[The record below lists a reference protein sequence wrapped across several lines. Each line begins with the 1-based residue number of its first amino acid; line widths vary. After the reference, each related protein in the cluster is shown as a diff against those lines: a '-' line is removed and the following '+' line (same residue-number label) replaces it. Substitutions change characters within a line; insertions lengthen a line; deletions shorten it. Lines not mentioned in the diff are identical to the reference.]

1 MGVPAGAASPPR
13 MGRAHPNK
21 DSPQSF
27 VNPVLAPPHFYLWG
41 PEMSA
46 SAAGEAIVLPFW
58 RRARVLDRIEQ
69 AAIVVLWIFLVQ
81 RVEIS
86 GNPYAPLLLISETA
100 VALFTLIRRPTDKL
114 SMELGDWLLAIT
126 ATCAGLLIIPGVT
139 LVPALAPLGVFLAV
153 AGNLVQAWAKL
164 VLRRSF
170 GVAPANRGIK
180 LTGPYRF
187 VRHPMY
193 AGYLFVHLGV
203 LILMF
208 SPINVVIYAIGWW
221 AQILRIL
228 AEERLLGQDAE
239 YAEYMSRVR
248 WRLVPGLF

>member
-1 MGVPAGAASPPR
+1 MTATAKLTETAPA
-13 MGRAHPNK
+13 
-21 DSPQSF
+21 
-27 VNPVLAPPHFYLWG
+27 
-41 PEMSA
+41 
-46 SAAGEAIVLPFW
+46 LPFW
-58 RRARVLDRIEQ
+58 RRPRVLDRIEQ

-86 GNPYAPLLLISETA
+86 GNPYAPLLLLSETA
-100 VALFTLIRRPTDKL
+100 VAIFTLVRRPTDKL

-139 LVPALAPLGVFLAV
+139 IVPALAPLGLAF
-153 AGNLVQAWAKL
+153 AIGGNLIQAWAKL

-180 LTGPYRF
+180 LTGPYKF

-208 SPINVVIYAIGWW
+208 SPMNVVIYAIGWW

-228 AEERLLGQDAE
+228 AEERLLSQDAE
-239 YAEYMSRVR
+239 YAQYMGRVR
-248 WRLVPGLF
+248 WRLVPGVF

>member
-1 MGVPAGAASPPR
+1 MT
-13 MGRAHPNK
+13 
-21 DSPQSF
+21 
-27 VNPVLAPPHFYLWG
+27 
-41 PEMSA
+41 A
-46 SAAGEAIVLPFW
+46 SAKPIETVAALPFW
-58 RRARVLDRIEQ
+58 CRPRVMDRIEQ
-69 AAIVVLWIFLVQ
+69 VAIVVLWIFLVQ

-86 GNPYAPLLLISETA
+86 GNPYAPLLLLSETA
-100 VALFTLIRRPTDKL
+100 VAIFTLIRRPTDKL

-139 LVPALAPLGVFLAV
+139 LVPALAPLGVFLAIG
-153 AGNLVQAWAKL
+153 GNLVQAWAKL
-164 VLRRSF
+164 ILRRSF

-228 AEERLLGQDAE
+228 AEERLLSRDAE
-239 YAEYMSRVR
+239 YAAYMARVR